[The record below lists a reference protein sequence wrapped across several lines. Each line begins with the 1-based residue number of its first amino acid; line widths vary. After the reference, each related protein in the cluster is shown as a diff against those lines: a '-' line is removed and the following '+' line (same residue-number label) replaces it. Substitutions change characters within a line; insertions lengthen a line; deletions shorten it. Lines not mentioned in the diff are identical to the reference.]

1 MRGRLILLASFIL
14 VLTSSC
20 YGFTSNYPFRAIPS
34 QNFRPIS
41 RPSVTPLPH
50 EFRFSVRQYGFRA
63 TGLHQNGDE
72 KDKFFSTK
80 KLVECGTKSCKRFA
94 AKTKA
99 IMHKALNWQ
108 RRSRRS
114 LLVAAALA
122 LSAAFGSR
130 DHLDHFAGGV
140 QTQQPDISMVR
151 YNTQKSSY
159 KKSAVATNHDS
170 FQADASVAKFVAR
183 G

>member
-1 MRGRLILLASFIL
+1 MITMRGRLILLASFIL

-72 KDKFFSTK
+72 
-80 KLVECGTKSCKRFA
+80 V
-94 AKTKA
+94 
-99 IMHKALNWQ
+99 
-108 RRSRRS
+108 
-114 LLVAAALA
+114 
-122 LSAAFGSR
+122 
-130 DHLDHFAGGV
+130 
-140 QTQQPDISMVR
+140 
-151 YNTQKSSY
+151 
-159 KKSAVATNHDS
+159 SAVYWRPVKILFPGAQGTFFAETFCVWEIEPSPLFCIPDRML
-170 FQADASVAKFVAR
+170 QLER
-183 G
+183 